1 MKFFLNILPAVCFYL
16 TYKLSGGDLIY
27 ATAAIL
33 ISSIISFLGCLFL
46 YKKITRFQIIFILLL
61 VVFAVP
67 TIVIKDPDII
77 KWKVSVV
84 NTFFALAILVCQYG
98 FKKNIVDTVF
108 DARLPLPQKLIT
120 KFTWVIVGYFIACA
134 LLNYIIAFKL
144 PSFTGFD
151 FKQAEDIWVNYKTWG
166 NGLFNFVFM
175 IFLFC
180 WGSNQLSAEQKTE
193 LQKVFEKISEQN
205 MGINLSSKVS
215 GDGENE
221 NDASGKPAG
230 EVSSDG
236 DRRL

>member
-180 WGSNQLSAEQKTE
+180 WGSNQLSAEQKMNRIWGLISVQRFPVTE
-193 LQKVFEKISEQN
+193 RMKMMLPANRQVRFLQTVTEGCKESFNNPVEY
-205 MGINLSSKVS
+205 
-215 GDGENE
+215 
-221 NDASGKPAG
+221 
-230 EVSSDG
+230 
-236 DRRL
+236 